1 MWEIGAFGNNKRL
14 AQRKLDA
21 LGYVKSH
28 SCFIND
34 PARIERLR
42 SRLALA
48 KYLEAVNNIEDNEAA
63 KNKLQEVGELAKLL
77 PEALQAYSPCKEGG
91 KPGWKF
97 TKKHIDAIL
106 LL

>member
-1 MWEIGAFGNNKRL
+1 MWEIGAFGNKKRL

-42 SRLALA
+42 SRLDLEKFLDAA
-48 KYLEAVNNIEDNEAA
+48 KKIKDDKAV
-63 KNKLQEVGELAKLL
+63 KNKLEEEGEHAKLL
-77 PEALQAYSPCKEGG
+77 PEAV
-91 KPGWKF
+91 
-97 TKKHIDAIL
+97 
-106 LL
+106 